1 MCSGRF
7 LLMYEERLPPGA
19 ASGGQQGAPKA
30 AASAMCSS
38 PRADG
43 ASSGNRIFI
52 ALPLWC
58 MPGGAGWCYPLVR
71 AVIRLSTCRMCGG
84 SSAVIFPLFGL
95 VWVSRVRCR

>member
-58 MPGGAGWCYPLVR
+58 MHIGQAARAGAIRSR
-71 AVIRLSTCRMCGG
+71 ALRY
-84 SSAVIFPLFGL
+84 A
-95 VWVSRVRCR
+95 